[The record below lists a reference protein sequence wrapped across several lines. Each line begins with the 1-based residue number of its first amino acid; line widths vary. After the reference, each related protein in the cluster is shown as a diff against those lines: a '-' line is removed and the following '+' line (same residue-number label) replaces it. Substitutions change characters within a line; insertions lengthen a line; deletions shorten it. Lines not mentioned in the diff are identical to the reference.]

1 MLQSVAVCCSVLQC
15 AGLNTQDDDLQLRL
29 SHGAVC
35 VLQRFAV
42 CCSVLH
48 YAAVCC
54 SVLQHVAA
62 CCSVLQ
68 CAALCCSALIS
79 MRDKMAFRCIR
90 VMVQ

>member
-1 MLQSVAVCCSVLQC
+1 VLQSVAVCCSVLQC
-15 AGLNTQDDDLQLRL
+15 VGLNTRDDDLQLRL
-29 SHGAVC
+29 SHDAVC
-35 VLQRFAV
+35 VLLLVAV
-42 CCSVLH
+42 CCSVLQ

-54 SVLQHVAA
+54 RVLQHVAA

-79 MRDKMAFRCIR
+79 MREKMTFRCIR